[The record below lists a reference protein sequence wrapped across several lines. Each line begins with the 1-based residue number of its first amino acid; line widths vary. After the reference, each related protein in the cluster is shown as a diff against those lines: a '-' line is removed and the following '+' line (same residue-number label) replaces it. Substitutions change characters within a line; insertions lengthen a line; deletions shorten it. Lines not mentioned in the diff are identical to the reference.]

1 MRMGLLLLFFGLYQ
15 SAMPQVK
22 SKSFQFLLNTILSA
36 KTPVINI
43 KEAAAEKNNF
53 TFLDAREA
61 NEFNVSHILNAR
73 FVGSD
78 QFELSALSDLPKN
91 KPLIV
96 YCSIGK
102 RSEKI
107 TKKLLKDGF
116 NNVHNLYGGI
126 FEWVNQGNGI
136 VDNEN
141 KPTNKVHAYGRFWGQ
156 FLEKG
161 EKVY

>member
-1 MRMGLLLLFFGLYQ
+1 
-15 SAMPQVK
+15 MPKVK

-43 KEAAAEKNNF
+43 KEAAANKNNY

-61 NEFNVSHILNAR
+61 KEYKVSHISNAR
-73 FVGSD
+73 FVGSE
-78 QFELSALSDLPKN
+78 QIELRAISDLPKN

-107 TKKLLKDGF
+107 TKKLLKEGF
-116 NNVHNLYGGI
+116 RNVYNLYGGI
-126 FEWVNQGNGI
+126 FEWVNEGNGV

-141 KPTNKVHAYGRFWGQ
+141 KLTNKVHAYGRFWGQ

>member
-1 MRMGLLLLFFGLYQ
+1 
-15 SAMPQVK
+15 MPQVK
-22 SKSFQFLLNTILSA
+22 SKSFQFVLNTMLSA
-36 KTPVINI
+36 KTPFINI
-43 KEAAAEKNNF
+43 KEAAANKNNYA
-53 TFLDAREA
+53 FLDAREA
-61 NEFNVSHILNAR
+61 KEYNVSHIPNAR
-73 FVGSD
+73 FVGSE
-78 QFELSALSDLPKN
+78 QFELSAISDLPKN

-96 YCSIGK
+96 YCSLGK

-107 TKKLLKDGF
+107 TKKLLKEGF
-116 NNVHNLYGGI
+116 SNVHNLYGGI
-126 FEWVNQGNGI
+126 FEWVNEGNGV

>member
-1 MRMGLLLLFFGLYQ
+1 MRMCLLLLFLGLYQ
-15 SAMPQVK
+15 TAMPQVK

-43 KEAAAEKNNF
+43 KKAAANKNNYI
-53 TFLDAREA
+53 FLDAREA
-61 NEFNVSHILNAR
+61 KEYKVSRIPNAR
-73 FVGSD
+73 FVGFE
-78 QFELSALSDLPKN
+78 QFELRTISDLPKN
-91 KPLIV
+91 KPLID

-107 TKKLLKDGF
+107 TKELLKEGF
-116 NNVHNLYGGI
+116 SNVHNLYGGI
-126 FEWVNQGNGI
+126 FEWVNEGSGV

-141 KPTNKVHAYGRFWGQ
+141 RPTNKVHAYGRFWGQ
-156 FLEKG
+156 WLEKG

>member
-1 MRMGLLLLFFGLYQ
+1 MRLCLFLLFLGLYQ
-15 SAMPQVK
+15 TAMPQVK

-43 KEAAAEKNNF
+43 KEAAANKNNY

-61 NEFNVSHILNAR
+61 KEYNVSHIPNAR
-73 FVGSD
+73 FVGSE
-78 QFELSALSDLPKN
+78 QFELRAISDLPKN

-96 YCSIGK
+96 YCAIGK

-107 TKKLLKDGF
+107 TKKLLKEGF
-116 NNVHNLYGGI
+116 SNVRNLYGGI
-126 FEWVNQGNGI
+126 FEWVNQGNVV

>member
-1 MRMGLLLLFFGLYQ
+1 MRMCLFLLFLGLSQ
-15 SAMPQVK
+15 TAMPQVK

-43 KEAAAEKNNF
+43 KEAAAKKNNY

-61 NEFNVSHILNAR
+61 KEYKVSHISNAR
-73 FVGSD
+73 FVGSE
-78 QFELSALSDLPKN
+78 QFELRAISDLPKN

-107 TKKLLKDGF
+107 TKKLLKEGF
-116 NNVHNLYGGI
+116 RNVYNLYGGI
-126 FEWVNQGNGI
+126 FEWVNEGNGV

>member
-1 MRMGLLLLFFGLYQ
+1 MG
-15 SAMPQVK
+15 S
-22 SKSFQFLLNTILSA
+22 
-36 KTPVINI
+36 
-43 KEAAAEKNNF
+43 E
-53 TFLDAREA
+53 
-61 NEFNVSHILNAR
+61 
-73 FVGSD
+73 
-78 QFELSALSDLPKN
+78 QFELRAISDLPKN

-107 TKKLLKDGF
+107 TKELLKEGF
-116 NNVHNLYGGI
+116 SNVRNLYGGI
-126 FEWVNQGNGI
+126 FEWVNEGNGV

>member
-1 MRMGLLLLFFGLYQ
+1 MRMCMFLLFSCLYQ
-15 SAMPQVK
+15 TALPQVN

-36 KTPVINI
+36 KTPIIDV
-43 KEAAAEKNNF
+43 KEAAADKNIY

-61 NEFNVSHILNAR
+61 EEYNVSHILNSR
-73 FVGSD
+73 FIGSKR
-78 QFELSALSDLPKN
+78 FELSLISDLPKN

-107 TKKLLKDGF
+107 TKKLLKEGF
-116 NNVHNLYGGI
+116 SNVHNLYGGI

>member
-1 MRMGLLLLFFGLYQ
+1 MRMFLLLLFLGLFQ
-15 SAMPQVK
+15 TAMPQVK
-22 SKSFQFLLNTILSA
+22 SKSFQFLLNTILSS
-36 KTPVINI
+36 KTPVITI
-43 KEAAAEKNNF
+43 KEAAVNKNNY

-61 NEFNVSHILNAR
+61 KEYKVSHIPNAH
-73 FVGSD
+73 FVGSE
-78 QFELSALSDLPKN
+78 QFELSAISDLPKN

-107 TKKLLKDGF
+107 TKKLLKEGF
-116 NNVHNLYGGI
+116 RNVYNLYGGI
-126 FEWVNQGNGI
+126 FEWVNEGNAV

-141 KPTNKVHAYGRFWGQ
+141 KLTNKVHAYGRFWGQ

>member
-1 MRMGLLLLFFGLYQ
+1 MRMFLLLLFIGLYQ
-15 SAMPQVK
+15 TAFPQVK
-22 SKSFQFLLNTILSA
+22 SKSFQIVLNTMLSA
-36 KTPVINI
+36 KTPFINI
-43 KEAAAEKNNF
+43 KEAAANKNNY

-61 NEFNVSHILNAR
+61 KEYNVSHIPNSR
-73 FVGSD
+73 FVGFE
-78 QFELSALSDLPKN
+78 QFELRVISDLPKN

-102 RSEKI
+102 RSENV
-107 TKKLLKDGF
+107 TKKLLKEGF
-116 NNVHNLYGGI
+116 SNVRNLYGGI
-126 FEWVNQGNGI
+126 FEWVNEGNGV

-156 FLEKG
+156 WLEKG

>member
-1 MRMGLLLLFFGLYQ
+1 MFLLLLFLGLFQ
-15 SAMPQVK
+15 TAMPQVK
-22 SKSFQFLLNTILSA
+22 SKSFQFLLNTILSS
-36 KTPVINI
+36 KTPVITI
-43 KEAAAEKNNF
+43 KEAAVNKNNY

-61 NEFNVSHILNAR
+61 KEYKVSHIPNAH
-73 FVGSD
+73 FVGSE
-78 QFELSALSDLPKN
+78 QFELSAISDLPKN

-107 TKKLLKDGF
+107 TKKLLKEGF
-116 NNVHNLYGGI
+116 RNVYNLYGGI
-126 FEWVNQGNGI
+126 FEWVNEGNAV

-141 KPTNKVHAYGRFWGQ
+141 KLTNKVHAYGRFWGQ

>member
-1 MRMGLLLLFFGLYQ
+1 MRMCLFLLFLSLYQ
-15 SAMPQVK
+15 PAMPQVN

-43 KEAAAEKNNF
+43 KEAAGNKNNYI
-53 TFLDAREA
+53 FLDAREA
-61 NEFNVSHILNAR
+61 KEYNVSHIPNAR
-73 FVGSD
+73 FVGSE
-78 QFELSALSDLPKN
+78 QIELSAISDLPKN

-107 TKKLLKDGF
+107 TKKLLKEGF
-116 NNVHNLYGGI
+116 SNVRNLYGGI
-126 FEWVNQGNGI
+126 FEWVNEGNGV

-141 KPTNKVHAYGRFWGQ
+141 KPTNKVHTYGRFWGR

>member
-1 MRMGLLLLFFGLYQ
+1 MRMCLFLLFLGLYQ
-15 SAMPQVK
+15 TAMPQVK
-22 SKSFQFLLNTILSA
+22 SKSFQFLLNIILSA

-43 KEAAAEKNNF
+43 KEAAEN
-53 TFLDAREA
+53 
-61 NEFNVSHILNAR
+61 NVSHIPNAR
-73 FVGSD
+73 FVGFD
-78 QFELSALSDLPKN
+78 RFELTAISDLPKN

-107 TKKLLKDGF
+107 TKKLLKEGF

-126 FEWVNQGNGI
+126 FEWVNEGNGI

-141 KPTNKVHAYGRFWGQ
+141 KPTNKVHAYGRFWGL

>member
-1 MRMGLLLLFFGLYQ
+1 MRMALFLLFFGLYQ
-15 SAMPQVK
+15 TGMPQVN

-36 KTPVINI
+36 KTPVINV
-43 KEAAAEKNNF
+43 KEAVADKNNY

-61 NEFNVSHILNAR
+61 KEFNVSHIPNAR
-73 FVGSD
+73 FVGSE
-78 QFELSALSDLPKN
+78 QFELSAISDLPKN

-116 NNVHNLYGGI
+116 SNVHNLYGGI

>member
-1 MRMGLLLLFFGLYQ
+1 MRMCLFLLFLGLYQ
-15 SAMPQVK
+15 TAMPQVK
-22 SKSFQFLLNTILSA
+22 CKSFQFLLNTILSA
-36 KTPVINI
+36 KTPDINI
-43 KEAAAEKNNF
+43 KEAAANKNNY

-61 NEFNVSHILNAR
+61 KEYNVSHIPDAR
-73 FVGSD
+73 FVGSE
-78 QFELSALSDLPKN
+78 QFELLAISDLPKN

-107 TKKLLKDGF
+107 TKELLKEGF
-116 NNVHNLYGGI
+116 SNVRNLYGGI
-126 FEWVNQGNGI
+126 FEWVNEGNGV

-141 KPTNKVHAYGRFWGQ
+141 KPTSKVHTYGRFLGR

>member
-1 MRMGLLLLFFGLYQ
+1 MYLFLLFLGSYQ
-15 SAMPQVK
+15 TALPQVK

-36 KTPVINI
+36 KTRVIDV
-43 KEAAAEKNNF
+43 KEAAADKNNY

-61 NEFNVSHILNAR
+61 EEYNVSHIPNAR
-73 FVGSD
+73 FIGSEH
-78 QFELSALSDLPKN
+78 FELPGISDLPKN

-96 YCSIGK
+96 YYSIGK

-107 TKKLLKDGF
+107 TKKLLKGGF
-116 NNVHNLYGGI
+116 SNVHNLYGGI
-126 FEWVNQGNGI
+126 FEWVNQGKGI

>member
-1 MRMGLLLLFFGLYQ
+1 MRMFLLLLFIGLSQ
-15 SAMPQVK
+15 TALPQVK
-22 SKSFQFLLNTILSA
+22 SKSFQFVLNTMLSD
-36 KTPVINI
+36 KTPFINI
-43 KEAAAEKNNF
+43 KEAAANKNNY

-61 NEFNVSHILNAR
+61 KEYNVSHIPNSR
-73 FVGSD
+73 FVSFE
-78 QFELSALSDLPKN
+78 QFELRAISDLPKN

-107 TKKLLKDGF
+107 TKELLKEGF
-116 NNVHNLYGGI
+116 SNVRNLYGGI
-126 FEWVNQGNGI
+126 FEWVNEGNGV

-141 KPTNKVHAYGRFWGQ
+141 RPTNKVHAYGRFWGQ
-156 FLEKG
+156 WLEKG